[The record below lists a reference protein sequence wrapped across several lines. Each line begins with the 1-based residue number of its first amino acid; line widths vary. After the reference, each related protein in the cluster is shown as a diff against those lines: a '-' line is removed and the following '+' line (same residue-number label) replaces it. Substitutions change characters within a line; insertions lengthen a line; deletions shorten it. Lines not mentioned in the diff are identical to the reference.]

1 MSPTNIGSWAVLKRL
16 SMGAVSEIFLVRDLE
31 DSGEYR
37 VLKRLL
43 PVLSDQLDLVEA
55 FQREARLCRVF
66 DHPNL
71 VPIYSNDVDGQAPY
85 IVMEFV
91 AGCSLRQLMSTD
103 DGLLPMEVAARIAC
117 DTAKGLERLH
127 SLSDEREA
135 SLVVA
140 HRDVTPRNIML
151 RTTGEAV
158 LIDYGLVTGAVA
170 KRMTATDVVK
180 GTWRY
185 AAPEQL
191 QGKEVGAWTDVYS
204 LAAIFSYLA
213 TGIRPF
219 SDLSGLDE
227 MLERKR
233 TQSVQSGDLPQA
245 IQEII
250 DRATSVDPTIRYQT
264 VREFRDALE
273 SVVQPASHVSVE
285 ETLGARVQSHLASVL
300 APTSPSTLTSAEERG
315 EEVTNPRTTEDI
327 TQVKFAQ
334 VNEDS
339 EPDRWVSVVTLLLLV
354 IFAIWATS
362 AL

>member
-1 MSPTNIGSWAVLKRL
+1 MSPTNIGPWSVMKRL

-31 DSGEYR
+31 DTGDHR
-37 VLKRLL
+37 GLKRLL

-71 VPIYSNDVDGQAPY
+71 VPIHSNDVDGQAPY

-91 AGCSLRQLMSTD
+91 EGCSLRQLMSTEK
-103 DGLLPMEVAARIAC
+103 GPLPIEVAARIAV
-117 DTAKGLERLH
+117 DTANGLERLH
-127 SLSDEREA
+127 SLLDEREA
-135 SLVVA
+135 RLVVA

-151 RTTGEAV
+151 RTNGEAV

-213 TGIRPF
+213 TGVRPF

-227 MLERKR
+227 MLERKTTR
-233 TQSVQSGDLPQA
+233 PVESGALPEEVQGVIA
-245 IQEII
+245 
-250 DRATSVDPTIRYQT
+250 RATSVDPSTRYQD
-264 VREFRDALE
+264 VAEFRDALE
-273 SVVQPASHVSVE
+273 AVIAPASHAAVQDSV
-285 ETLGARVQSHLASVL
+285 GARVEAHLALVL
-300 APTSPSTLTSAEERG
+300 APPGPSQLTSAEERG

-334 VNEDS
+334 VNDDS
-339 EPDRWVSVVTLLLLV
+339 EPGPWLPYLTLALLLTFSVWALV
-354 IFAIWATS
+354 